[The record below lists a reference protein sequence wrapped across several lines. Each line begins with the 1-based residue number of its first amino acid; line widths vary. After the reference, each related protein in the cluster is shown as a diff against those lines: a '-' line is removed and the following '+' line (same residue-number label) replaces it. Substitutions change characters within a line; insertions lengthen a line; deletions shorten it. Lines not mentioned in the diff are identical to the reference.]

1 MTNAIYQRCNAPKH
15 CIPELYSVNCMLDP
29 VNHSQENDRMYG
41 LTPSLSTPKL
51 PSSNVTSEFVYA
63 SMKKRAE
70 RNILGVYPLEG
81 KLKPL
86 NDALLS
92 RKLASSTSLELDS
105 TADKD
110 HLILSLQKRIIK
122 LEDELHH
129 TRRYIGTME
138 KKNEQL
144 RSRRVFVENTLRE
157 RQILLQELGQNARM
171 KQIQVDKLSNRCAAA
186 NEKLLM
192 LTSTCASNGENNM
205 TMEQQMTLI
214 KTLSKENHDFDRKLR
229 NFEQRYRQDKTR
241 IATQERLI
249 SDLHDKL
256 ESLQVEPSG
265 NGEALVPK
273 ERNEEVQIASG
284 NSKMHFSSSC
294 KKILQSGQHID
305 SRMLSILEK
314 TDPHDS
320 LSSAL
325 QLAVLL
331 KKWLQSCMD
340 LPCSLDV
347 SKMMQRYESSHATT

>member
-1 MTNAIYQRCNAPKH
+1 
-15 CIPELYSVNCMLDP
+15 
-29 VNHSQENDRMYG
+29 MYG

-70 RNILGVYPLEG
+70 RSILGVYPLEG

-144 RSRRVFVENTLRE
+144 RSRRVFIENTLRE

-249 SDLHDKL
+249 SDLHDEL
-256 ESLQVEPSG
+256 ESLQVESSG
-265 NGEALVPK
+265 NGEVLVHK

-284 NSKMHFSSSC
+284 NSKMHFSSSY